1 MNNPSGLFGGF
12 DPFDDSDP
20 DEPELII
27 PEGWEER
34 APAGWEWESLWEAV
48 EEGDHVYTDQR
59 VRESIDATIDPRV
72 ILDDGLFPGFNLQ
85 ADRFTATTIFIPEM
99 LITARAMKAGLA
111 LIRPLLAAR
120 AEKPVG
126 TFVIGTV
133 LGDMH
138 DIGQSIVTIMLEN
151 AGFKVINLG
160 TDVKPDIFIE
170 TAEKHNADLVG
181 FSALLSTTVYYQKV
195 TIEEFQKA
203 GHRDKVKILIGG
215 APTTQD
221 WADECGADGWGKD
234 AVEAVSLALRL
245 VQEQRES

>member
-1 MNNPSGLFGGF
+1 M
-12 DPFDDSDP
+12 
-20 DEPELII
+20 DEPELVI
-27 PEGWEER
+27 PTGWEER
-34 APAGWEWESLWEAV
+34 APEGWEWETLWDAV
-48 EEGDHVYTDQR
+48 ETGDHVYTDAR
-59 VRESIDATIDPRV
+59 VRQAIDADIDPRV

-85 ADRFTATTIFIPEM
+85 ADRFSAQVIFIPEM

-111 LIRPLLAAR
+111 LIRPLLAAM

-151 AGFKVINLG
+151 AGFRVINLG
-160 TDVKPDIFIE
+160 TDVHPDRFIQ
-170 TAEKHNADLVG
+170 TALKENADLIG

-195 TIEEFQKA
+195 TIDEFCNA
-203 GHRDKVKILIGG
+203 GHRGKVKILIGG

-234 AVEAVSLALRL
+234 AVEAVRLALRL
-245 VQEQRES
+245 VQEQREAWA

>member
-1 MNNPSGLFGGF
+1 MIFEE
-12 DPFDDSDP
+12 FDD
-20 DEPELII
+20 EPVLVI
-27 PEGWEER
+27 PEGWESR
-34 APAGWEWESLWEAV
+34 APEGWEWQTLWDAV
-48 EEGDHVYTDQR
+48 ENGDHIYADER
-59 VRESIDATIDPRV
+59 VRQSIDADIDPRV
-72 ILDDGLFPGFNLQ
+72 ILDDGLFPGFDLQ
-85 ADRFTATTIFIPEM
+85 ADRFSAQVIFIPEM

-111 LIRPLLAAR
+111 LIRPLLAAN

-151 AGFKVINLG
+151 AGFNVINLG
-160 TDVKPDIFIE
+160 TDVHPDRFIE
-170 TAEKHNADLVG
+170 TAHQEHADLVG

-195 TIEEFQKA
+195 TIEEFQNA

-234 AVEAVSLALRL
+234 AVDAVRLALRL
-245 VQEQRES
+245 VEEPRASWT